1 MQQQQP
7 VQMATPLNKLPLKT
21 TRPDT
26 SDLEDPMIQNVLK
39 EFEDEMAQQQV
50 SAPQMN
56 YQQPQQAQQQQQFQ
70 HLNNQQQLPYNY
82 QQQYQFNP
90 HQSASTNQ
98 KKLINMDLVK
108 KTLIITIIVFLLQN
122 YNVINILISKL
133 PEVVAK
139 YISGKEIFINFFLIF
154 LIFYAM
160 MFYDLL

>member
-56 YQQPQQAQQQQQFQ
+56 YQYPQQAQQPQQFQ
-70 HLNNQQQLPYNY
+70 QAQQAQQLPYNY

-90 HQSASTNQ
+90 HQPVAANQ

-108 KTLIITIIVFLLQN
+108 KTLIITIIAFLLQN

-133 PEVVAK
+133 PDVVTK
-139 YISGKEIFINFFLIF
+139 YITGKEVFINFLLIF
-154 LIFYAM
+154 LVFYAM